1 MYFNVIRLLKH
12 VKYLLKNLFIYFLII
27 PRVFSIWFQNITIFF
42 LVPYFRGIKW
52 KFCDILKVPNNQE
65 TKTTFNEII
74 NGRVMKERFSKEK
87 LVSFL
92 GKNLN

>member
-1 MYFNVIRLLKH
+1 MI
-12 VKYLLKNLFIYFLII
+12 
-27 PRVFSIWFQNITIFF
+27 
-42 LVPYFRGIKW
+42 FRGIKW

-74 NGRVMKERFSKEK
+74 NGRVMKERFGKEK